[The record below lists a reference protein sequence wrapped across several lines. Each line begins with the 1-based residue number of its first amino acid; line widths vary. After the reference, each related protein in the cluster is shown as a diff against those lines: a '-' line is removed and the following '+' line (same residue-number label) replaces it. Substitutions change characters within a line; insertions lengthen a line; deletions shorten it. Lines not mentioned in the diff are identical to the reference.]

1 MSLRKFVY
9 PYEYMDRWEIFN
21 ETSIPD
27 KEAFYSKLNKEGIS
41 NVDYAH
47 AQKVWKA
54 FEIKNLGEYHDLYL
68 QSDTLL
74 LPDVF
79 ENFRDRFIE
88 IYELDSAHQLQE

>member
-1 MSLRKFVY
+1 
-9 PYEYMDRWEIFN
+9 MDRWEIFN

-79 ENFRDRFIE
+79 ENFRDKFIE